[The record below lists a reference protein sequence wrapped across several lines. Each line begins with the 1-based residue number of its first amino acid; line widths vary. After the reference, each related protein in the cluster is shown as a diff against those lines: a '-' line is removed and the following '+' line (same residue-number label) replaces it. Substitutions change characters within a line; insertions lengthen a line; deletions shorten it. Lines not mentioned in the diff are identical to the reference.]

1 MTYNNLHVTRERDE
15 TILRYLRA
23 RSKGWSTA
31 EVGKMFGISAANAR
45 ITTNTIKAADLHE
58 SGEPRDQVEAGYWA

>member
-15 TILRYLRA
+15 KILRYLRA

-45 ITTNTIKAADLHE
+45 ITTNTIKSADIHE
-58 SGEPRDQVEAGYWA
+58 SGEPRDQVAAGCWA

>member
-45 ITTNTIKAADLHE
+45 ITTNTIKSADLHE
-58 SGEPRDQVEAGYWA
+58 SGEPRDQVEAEYWP